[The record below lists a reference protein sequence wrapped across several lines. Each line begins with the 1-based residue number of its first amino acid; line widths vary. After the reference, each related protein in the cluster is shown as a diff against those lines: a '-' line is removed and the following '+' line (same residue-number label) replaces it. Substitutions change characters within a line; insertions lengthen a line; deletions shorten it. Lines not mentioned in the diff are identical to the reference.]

1 MKNLH
6 NNLKQ
11 IRIEKGLTQEEV
23 AEKIG
28 LTRQA
33 ISGYESGKR
42 LPSIDILTTLAE
54 VYEVS
59 IESILYGQKNK
70 IKQRRI
76 KQVAFAIIALF
87 LTLQLLSGM
96 FLILSFVLYPI
107 EEGIVTGEQV
117 VVLEKHF
124 ELSNIATQI
133 EAIGDLSLTIGTF
146 IVLALDLTANYS
158 YSWKQKLAFFSVS
171 LALSGVIAA
180 LLSALHPVYRTA
192 DFLFRGPYH
201 FINIIVFLLIDLIIS
216 ALKRASNK

>member
-42 LPSIDILTTLAE
+42 QPSIDMLTKLAE
-54 VYEVS
+54 VYEIS
-59 IESILYGQKNK
+59 IESIFYGQKDK
-70 IKQRRI
+70 IKQHRI
-76 KQVAFAIIALF
+76 KQVAFAVIVLF
-87 LTLQLLSGM
+87 LTLQLLAGI
-96 FLILSFVLYPI
+96 FLILSFMLYPI

-133 EAIGDLSLTIGTF
+133 EAIGDVCLTIGAF
-146 IVLALDLTANYS
+146 IVLALDLTASFS
-158 YSWKQKLAFFSVS
+158 YSWKHKLAFFSVS
-171 LALSGVIAA
+171 LALSGIIAV
-180 LLSALHPVYRTA
+180 LLGTLHPVYRPA
-192 DFLFRGPYH
+192 DFIFRGPYH
-201 FINIIVFLLIDLIIS
+201 FINIILFLLIDLIIS
-216 ALKRASNK
+216 ALKRP